1 MSGHSEEFLA
11 GWRAGYARG
20 RDDEAAGAGL
30 REEPDPPAERQ
41 QPGPARNRQITE
53 PRRDR

>member
-1 MSGHSEEFLA
+1 MSGHSEEYLA
-11 GWRAGYARG
+11 GWRAGYSQG

-30 REEPDPPAERQ
+30 REEPDPPAARQ
-41 QPGPARNRQITE
+41 QPGPPRNRQITK